1 LNYDDGEGDVT
12 IFESIIKYLRSAA
25 AYNKHELAAP
35 RVILWPDEESL
46 WIKCIVPLRASY
58 PALWSLGDYSP
69 DQATGPAAWLR
80 YQLET
85 QGGKDVPLIY
95 LPGIDRSAFRSAD
108 QCPNQAKH
116 LFALQFQ
123 GQFWTQKNGKNWTP
137 FAFFSSADGGLGLDV
152 AGDQDTKK
160 AIQESLP
167 KLLEVELDAL
177 QGRRL
182 EAGDF
187 RAIVTK
193 DPVRTLLRWMG
204 DPGKTK
210 LELEKAGSEWASF
223 CAVCRDAYGFNPEK
237 DGAITAAE
245 KLTSVKTEWR
255 LVWERYKEA
264 PRSYPGVK
272 ELLDSKGQIAIFE
285 KLSEY
290 KPSANRQEE
299 GRLATDLL
307 ALSSATPKDAL
318 AKIQAFATEHAERA
332 TWVWATLGESPLALA
347 IGHLR
352 DLAEVVQASGNPT
365 TWEALTEYYSTLGW
379 KADLSV
385 LRTLAAT
392 RSIAAT
398 KAVSAAIR
406 AVYLPWLD
414 KFSILTQALAAT
426 YPVTGPKTCR
436 TLPIEEGTVY
446 LFADGLRMDLARGL
460 EERLLASGLLVEIAF
475 CFDWSALPTVT
486 ATSKPAWLPLAE
498 KLGGP
503 LEGAGFQSKEQ
514 SNGKALVHARF
525 KQLLAEL
532 GIFFLESNE
541 LGLPTGCAWTEFGL
555 LDTYGHDQGAK
566 LAWRVEEE
574 LAGLQQRIHE
584 LVHAGWKKI
593 KVITDHGWL
602 LLPGGLPKA
611 ELPKHLAES
620 RWGRCAI
627 PSAGAL
633 HGYPMTSWFW
643 DAAEAVVLAP
653 GVSCFMAGMEYAHGG
668 LTLQEALIPSLTVS
682 ATTTGGTKSV
692 VLKEIKW
699 SGMRLNII
707 LEGAAGL
714 TVDLRS
720 KVADATTS
728 FATSPMTAAADGQ
741 KTSLLVAKDEAFGAA
756 AFLVVIDKNDQP
768 IFKHSV
774 VIGEN

>member
-1 LNYDDGEGDVT
+1 MTVLT
-12 IFESIIKYLRSAA
+12 SILQSLRNAA
-25 AYNKHELAAP
+25 SYNKHELAAP
-35 RVILWPDEESL
+35 RVILWPDEERL
-46 WIKCIVPLRASY
+46 WTQCIEPLRASY

-69 DQATGPAAWLR
+69 DQATGPAVWLR

-85 QGGKDVPLIY
+85 QGGEDVPVIY

-137 FAFFSSADGGLGLDV
+137 FAFFSSTDGGLGLDV

-177 QGRRL
+177 QGRKL

-193 DPVRTLLRWMG
+193 DPARTLLRWMG
-204 DPGKTK
+204 DPGKIK
-210 LELEKAGSEWASF
+210 LELEKSGSEWTSF
-223 CAVCRDAYGFNPEK
+223 RAVCRDAYGFDPEK

-245 KLTSVKTEWR
+245 KLTSGKAAWA
-255 LVWERYKEA
+255 LVWGRYKEA
-264 PRSYPGVK
+264 PRAYPGVK
-272 ELLDSKGQIAIFE
+272 ELLDSKGQMSLFE
-285 KLSEY
+285 KRSEY
-290 KPSANRQEE
+290 KPRCNRNEE
-299 GRLATDLL
+299 ERLEKDLIK
-307 ALSSATPKDAL
+307 LSSVSHKDAIE
-318 AKIQAFATEHAERA
+318 KIQALAAEHAERS

-352 DLAEVVQASGNPT
+352 DLAEVVQASGNPS
-365 TWEALTEYYSTLGW
+365 TWEALAEYYSTLGW
-379 KADLSV
+379 KADRSV
-385 LRTLAAT
+385 LRALDAA
-392 RSIAAT
+392 RSTAAT
-398 KAVSAAIR
+398 KAVTAAIR
-406 AVYLPWLD
+406 AVYLPWLE

-426 YPVTGPKTCR
+426 YPVTGPQTCR
-436 TLPIEEGTVY
+436 TLPAEEGTVY

-460 EERLLASGLLVEIAF
+460 EERLLTSGLSVEIAF
-475 CFDWSALPTVT
+475 SFDWSAIPTVT
-486 ATSKPAWLPLAE
+486 ATAKPAWMPLAE

-503 LEGAGFQSKEQ
+503 LEGTGFQSKEQ

-525 KQLLAEL
+525 KQLVAEL
-532 GIFFLESNE
+532 GISFLESNE
-541 LGLPTGCAWTEFGL
+541 PGLPTGCAWTEFGSV
-555 LDTYGHDQGAK
+555 DTYGHDQGAK

-574 LAGLQQRIHE
+574 LTGLQQRITE
-584 LVHAGWKKI
+584 LLQAGWAKV

-602 LLPGGLPKA
+602 MLPGGLPKA
-611 ELPKHLAES
+611 ELPKHLTES

-627 PSAGAL
+627 PSAGAQ

-653 GVSCFMAGMEYAHGG
+653 GVSCFVAGMEYAHGG

-682 ATTTGGTKSV
+682 AKQAGGAKSV
-692 VLKEIKW
+692 VLKEMKW
-699 SGMRLNII
+699 SGMRLNVV
-707 LEGAAGL
+707 LEGAQGL
-714 TVDLRS
+714 TIDVRS
-720 KVADATTS
+720 KVADAATS
-728 FATSPMTAAADGQ
+728 LAASPMTGAADGQ
-741 KTSLLVAKDEAFGAA
+741 KTSLLVADDEALGAA
-756 AFLVVIDKNDQP
+756 AFLVVVDQNGQP
-768 IFKHSV
+768 IFKHPV